1 MLIRRFLLLTKQ
13 NHFAT
18 PNFALSM
25 GNFARPPLIGPASFF
40 PSDASSSFGAPVTY
54 AYSCEMDAPE
64 DRYYGNQTPDRSDT
78 NSPRS
83 QMGSPNSNSSINVT
97 DQSISLSQHQQNL
110 ETLNRMGMF
119 FHAQQMHLNQS
130 FDAVKSRLGLTQVP
144 TSVNPGPRHTI
155 DAILGLNGQRQVTRV
170 QSEFEQR
177 REERECETV
186 PVSPGAV
193 ESAGRWTFYVS

>member
-1 MLIRRFLLLTKQ
+1 MTIA
-13 NHFAT
+13 H
-18 PNFALSM
+18 
-25 GNFARPPLIGPASFF
+25 
-40 PSDASSSFGAPVTY
+40 PS
-54 AYSCEMDAPE
+54 EMDAPE

-83 QMGSPNSNSSINVT
+83 QMSSPNSNSSINVT
-97 DQSISLSQHQQNL
+97 DQSITLSQHQQNL

-144 TSVNPGPRHTI
+144 ASVNQGPRHTI

-177 REERECETV
+177 REERECEAV

-193 ESAGRWTFYVS
+193 ESAGMLDFNVSFYFFLIFYLCIL